1 MFFYAKILPKIYKK
15 ATRLELLVWKS
26 LTKRL
31 LTTLSHRLC
40 SQNVVLF
47 IIVYTT
53 WFWMHIVGFY
63 KNQLYFCIYLILAIL
78 TSKDILQWLQK
89 YQMWCNFKW
98 LLRNIKH
105 QKVRDLKLIFSL
117 CKHKKPWV
125 WRVNFNSYDIISIIK
140 MQVRALTQKLTSS
153 TSFHFT
159 YT

>member
-78 TSKDILQWLQK
+78 TSEDILQWLQK
-89 YQMWCNFKW
+89 HQMWCNFKW

-105 QKVRDLKLIFSL
+105 QKGRDIKLIFSVPYIL
-117 CKHKKPWV
+117 NPDLKEKIDLLASQK
-125 WRVNFNSYDIISIIK
+125 FNIQYI
-140 MQVRALTQKLTSS
+140 QNPC
-153 TSFHFT
+153 
-159 YT
+159 

>member
-1 MFFYAKILPKIYKK
+1 MLWTYVSFKFSCFMYIFLYAKILPKIYKK

-63 KNQLYFCIYLILAIL
+63 KNQLYIFLYL
-78 TSKDILQWLQK
+78 SNSGNSDFWGILQWLQK
-89 YQMWCNFKW
+89 HQMWCNFKW

-105 QKVRDLKLIFSL
+105 QKGRDIKLIF
-117 CKHKKPWV
+117 C
-125 WRVNFNSYDIISIIK
+125 SI
-140 MQVRALTQKLTSS
+140 
-153 TSFHFT
+153 
-159 YT
+159 YTT